1 MKSRWVVEET
11 VSKYLQE
18 LKSHFKSK
26 EDDMLRDMARVLSEH
41 IFELAPNDTGT
52 LAESGLEEDDWVIQ
66 PTLIGN
72 ELDIIYSGLGNAQ
85 SWWEFSKD
93 YLTNHPPDRDYA
105 YFQETGQDKIAD
117 SKRAKHKHFILMS
130 TRRSDTRHQ
139 INNIAS
145 QYLQSIMNLE

>member
-41 IFELAPNDTGT
+41 IVELAPKDTWT

-85 SWWEFSKD
+85 SWWEFSDD

-145 QYLQSIMNLE
+145 QYLRSIMNLE